1 MIICFTRP
9 PLVFD
14 VFLNSKVNTERDSVQ
29 VNLKNIK
36 QWSSGIILNIRIDIV
51 GTIFNINYDLLMLR
65 LLSLK
70 FVQILTIVY
79 NVELA

>member
-1 MIICFTRP
+1 M
-9 PLVFD
+9 
-14 VFLNSKVNTERDSVQ
+14 NTERDSVQ

-70 FVQILTIVY
+70 FLQILIIVY

>member
-1 MIICFTRP
+1 MF
-9 PLVFD
+9 
-14 VFLNSKVNTERDSVQ
+14 FLNSKVNTERDSVQ

-36 QWSSGIILNIRIDIV
+36 QWSSGIILNIRIVIV

-70 FVQILTIVY
+70 FVQILIIVY